1 MAGVGGGD
9 DGDIGVV
16 DVVCGAA
23 AACGLMLALA
33 AVAVVVG
40 VSGAGGGRRRLWLC
54 ARRLRAW
61 ALGGL
66 CVCVFFCCGLARALV
81 LRYWCLDSALL
92 MAVVVVVVFLVVAAV
107 GVGGGGCGRWGL
119 LFCLA
124 AFRCGGWVVVRGG
137 RWVARC
143 VSVPWCCRS
152 WWVGMWF
159 LEVEK
164 VWIFLGERLG

>member
-61 ALGGL
+61 ALGG
-66 CVCVFFCCGLARALV
+66 CVCLFF
-81 LRYWCLDSALL
+81 
-92 MAVVVVVVFLVVAAV
+92 VAAWR
-107 GVGGGGCGRWGL
+107 GRWG
-119 LFCLA
+119 
-124 AFRCGGWVVVRGG
+124 
-137 RWVARC
+137 C
-143 VSVPWCCRS
+143 VIGVLIRR
-152 WWVGMWF
+152 F
-159 LEVEK
+159 
-164 VWIFLGERLG
+164 